1 MKSLCILLAIIFAL
15 TSHSTVGQKYDFKV
29 VKMNFEQYDF
39 KNILILGSGD
49 IDTRFFLETFSE
61 IIGRKVKSKQIKF
74 DFKYSGK
81 EEVNID
87 SSFNNETVKNYDAIL
102 LFKPI
107 DTGQVDISYVI
118 LAAYLEAFF
127 KPYFTARNNI
137 TGYSQAFTLQVISPQ
152 NLSNIIWEGL
162 LGVQLD
168 IRKQSKY
175 SKFVDVIL
183 ENFKSNNLIK

>member
-1 MKSLCILLAIIFAL
+1 
-15 TSHSTVGQKYDFKV
+15 
-29 VKMNFEQYDF
+29 MNFEQYDF

-49 IDTRFFLETFSE
+49 IDTRLFLETFSE

-107 DTGQVDISYVI
+107 DTGKVDISYVI

-127 KPYFTARNNI
+127 I
-137 TGYSQAFTLQVISPQ
+137 
-152 NLSNIIWEGL
+152 
-162 LGVQLD
+162 
-168 IRKQSKY
+168 
-175 SKFVDVIL
+175 
-183 ENFKSNNLIK
+183 KSLTIEY